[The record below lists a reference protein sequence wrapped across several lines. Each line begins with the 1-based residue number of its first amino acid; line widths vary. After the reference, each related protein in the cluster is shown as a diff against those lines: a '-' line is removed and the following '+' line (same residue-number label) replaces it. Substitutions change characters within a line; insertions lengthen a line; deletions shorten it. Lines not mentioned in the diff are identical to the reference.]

1 MNIVDFV
8 KTTASVSGLRI
19 GETPTSS
26 AGPGQYVPRTVAR
39 RIGVF
44 DKSARRQGS
53 VNYTGYTP
61 PSPGPWSW
69 WSSLVVGGG
78 AGVRAHAGEL
88 SGSTAACLLPPRRR
102 FKGCWCREA
111 AVASHSGRCRVS
123 MEGRCKRTL
132 CAALCVSKA
141 GKARARQL
149 SSSAKAEYT
158 LRIIAASVDQ
168 LAIAASVDESA
179 QLDAALSPP
188 LSPPLHPAPA
198 SACGI
203 PPLHSLSV
211 TGESYRRCCL
221 SGLSAA
227 GRS

>member
-1 MNIVDFV
+1 MNIMDFV

-44 DKSARRQGS
+44 DKSARRQSS

-123 MEGRCKRTL
+123 MEGRYKRTL

-141 GKARARQL
+141 GIARARQL

-158 LRIIAASVDQ
+158 LRIIAASVDR
-168 LAIAASVDESA
+168 LVARRGRRERSAVCRSLTPPSVRH
-179 QLDAALSPP
+179 P
-188 LSPPLHPAPA
+188 LKS
-198 SACGI
+198 
-203 PPLHSLSV
+203 
-211 TGESYRRCCL
+211 E
-221 SGLSAA
+221 
-227 GRS
+227 